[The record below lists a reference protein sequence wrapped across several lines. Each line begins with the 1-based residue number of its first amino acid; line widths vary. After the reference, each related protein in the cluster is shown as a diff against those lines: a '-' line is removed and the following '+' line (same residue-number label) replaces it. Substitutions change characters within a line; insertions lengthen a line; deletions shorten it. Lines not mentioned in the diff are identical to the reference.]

1 MGELYQA
8 LFDPSMPFLRFAM
21 LGGVLA
27 SLAFGIMG
35 SYVVVRKISS
45 IAGAIAHCVL
55 GGIGAAL
62 YCQNRLGW
70 TWCDPM
76 YGAIVAALLAAVL
89 LGLVSIYARQREDTV
104 IGALWA
110 IGMAIGILFI
120 AKTPGYVDA
129 MSYLFGNI
137 LLVTRRDLALIV
149 GLDVLVVVVAVV
161 FYHQFLA
168 VCFDSRFARLRGIR
182 VQFYYLLL
190 LLLTALTIVLLLP
203 VVGIVMVIALL
214 TLPAAVAGHFS
225 KRLWAMMALASVF
238 SMVFVAGG
246 IGISYSHDL
255 PAGPVII
262 ILAGVAYLAAALFRV
277 IRGRRAA

>member
-1 MGELYQA
+1 MTDFIRA
-8 LFDPSMPFLRFAM
+8 LLDPHMPFFRYAV
-21 LGGVLA
+21 LGGILA
-27 SLAFGIMG
+27 SVAFGIMG

-70 TWCDPM
+70 AWCDPM
-76 YGAIVAALLAAVL
+76 YGAIAAALLAAVL

-120 AKTPGYVDA
+120 ARTPGYVDA

-149 GLDVLVVVVAVV
+149 GLDVLVVVVALL

-168 VCFDSRFARLRGIR
+168 VCFDDRFARLQGVR
-182 VQFYYLLL
+182 VQLYYLLL
-190 LLLTALTIVLLLP
+190 LALTALTIVLLLP

-225 KRLWAMMALASVF
+225 KRLWSMMGLAVVF
-238 SMVFVAGG
+238 SMVFIVGG
-246 IGISYSHDL
+246 IGVSYRMDL

-262 ILAGVAYLAAALFRV
+262 ILAGATYLGATLFRV
-277 IRGRRAA
+277 FKSRQSA

>member
-1 MGELYQA
+1 MTEFIQA
-8 LFDPSMPFLRFAM
+8 MLDPHMPFFRYAV

-27 SLAFGIMG
+27 SVAFGVMG

-70 TWCDPM
+70 GWCDPM
-76 YGAIVAALLAAVL
+76 YGAIAAALLAAVL

-110 IGMAIGILFI
+110 IGMAIGLLFI
-120 AKTPGYVDA
+120 ARTPGYVDA

-137 LLVTRRDLALIV
+137 LLVTRRDLALII
-149 GLDVLVVVVAVV
+149 GLDVLVVVVALL

-168 VCFDSRFARLRGIR
+168 VCFDDRFARLQGMR
-182 VQFYYLLL
+182 VQLYYLLL
-190 LLLTALTIVLLLP
+190 LSLTALTIVLLLP

-225 KRLWAMMALASVF
+225 KRLWSMMGLAVLF
-238 SMVFVAGG
+238 SMVFIVGG
-246 IGISYSHDL
+246 IGVSYHKDL

-262 ILAGVAYLAAALFRV
+262 ILAGATYLGVTLFRV
-277 IRGRRAA
+277 FKRRQSA